1 MRKPSASLVMIYG
14 SLFLITVTIIFP
26 FLNLI
31 ATSLSDGKM
40 VNSLSGLA
48 IFPKGFNLETYKA
61 LLLNEKVQMGLFNSV
76 LITLVG
82 TSINVFFTCMTA
94 YALSNTKLIGRKI
107 ILIFFIVTMVFEPG
121 IIPDYLVMKNIGLL
135 DSYWSVF
142 LYKGINVFYLLVL
155 MRFFEEIP
163 QALLEAAQ
171 IDGANFFQVF
181 FRIVLPMSKSAIAM
195 IAMSY
200 AVFHWNE
207 YFRAMIYI
215 ADPDKWP
222 LQVVLRQFVVESDKV
237 AMVGLQNVS
246 SYKAS
251 AAIDIKSLKAGMIIL
266 TTAPILLV
274 YPLILKYFTK
284 GDMHGGVKE

>member
-1 MRKPSASLVMIYG
+1 MRKISASSILIYG

-31 ATSLSDGKM
+31 ATSLSDGKA

-48 IFPKGFNLETYKA
+48 IFPKGFNVETYKA
-61 LLLNEKVQMGLFNSV
+61 LLSNEKVQMGLFNSV

-82 TSINVFFTCMTA
+82 TFINVFFTCMTA
-94 YALSNTKLIGRKI
+94 YALSNEKLIGRKI

-135 DSYWSVF
+135 NSYWSVF

-163 QALLEAAQ
+163 RSLLEAAQ

-181 FRIVLPMSKSAIAM
+181 FKIVLPMSKAAIAM

-207 YFRAMIYI
+207 YFRAMIYLT
-215 ADPDKWP
+215 DPDKWP

-246 SYKAS
+246 SYKDS
-251 AAIDIKSLKAGMIIL
+251 ATIDIKSLKAGIIII
-266 TTAPILLV
+266 TTLPILLV